1 MTYDERKRQLTRVV
15 TTDKETE
22 TTEWRI
28 VLNERGIKNIWTT
41 LVKEKKEGQKARQKH
56 DSILS
61 SYKKQLEDVKEVKL
75 TKQQQ
80 DIKEALKVL
89 QKDAE
94 RENLQIK
101 VKDAEASIEYID
113 KQISEKNKMMNDLK
127 SKVKNLGL
135 S

>member
-1 MTYDERKRQLTRVV
+1 M
-15 TTDKETE
+15 
-22 TTEWRI
+22 
-28 VLNERGIKNIWTT
+28 
-41 LVKEKKEGQKARQKH
+41 
-56 DSILS
+56 S

-94 RENLQIK
+94 RENLQTK

-135 S
+135 SY